1 MKNTLFIYNP
11 NSGQQTINDNLSE
24 IINYLSQNEYLTT
37 IYATQESGDGASL
50 IEKYG
55 KDFEEIIVAGGDG
68 TLDEIVAAVCKENLD
83 PLISYIPTGSTN
95 DFSKSLNIPLD
106 VEKATKLII
115 RGKEKEIDVGAIDNK
130 YFVYVAAFGA
140 LSDIS
145 FSTDQDVKNIFG
157 KSAYIFEGL
166 KQTLPLSNMPSYKMK
181 VSVDGKE
188 ISGEFVHFM
197 VTNSVSVGGFTGITG
212 DDVGLSDGI
221 FELTMVKAP
230 KSLADL
236 NKIISGLTN
245 GEENEMLI
253 MRKGSDFKISTDKE
267 VSWSLDGEF
276 GGTSK
281 NSQIKILQKKV
292 RIRTGSNKKA

>member
-37 IYATQESGDGASL
+37 IYATQESGDGALL

-55 KDFEEIIVAGGDG
+55 KNFEEIIVAGGDG

-115 RGKEKEIDVGAIDNK
+115 RGKEKEIDVGAIDDK

>member
-37 IYATQESGDGASL
+37 IYATQQSGDGALL
-50 IEKYG
+50 IEKCG
-55 KDFEEIIVAGGDG
+55 KNFEEIIVAGGDG
-68 TLDEIVAAVCKENLD
+68 TLDEIVAAVCRENLD

-115 RGKEKEIDVGAIDNK
+115 RGKEKEIDVGAIDDK

>member
-1 MKNTLFIYNP
+1 M
-11 NSGQQTINDNLSE
+11 
-24 IINYLSQNEYLTT
+24 
-37 IYATQESGDGASL
+37 L
-50 IEKYG
+50 IENCGQK
-55 KDFEEIIVAGGDG
+55 FEEIIVAGGDG

-95 DFSKSLNIPLD
+95 DFSKSLNIPED

-115 RGKEKEIDVGAIDNK
+115 RGKEKKIDVGAIDDK

-157 KSAYIFEGL
+157 RSAYIFEGL

-276 GGTSK
+276 GGRSK
-281 NSQIKILQKKV
+281 NSQIKILQKKI

>member
-1 MKNTLFIYNP
+1 MKNALFIYNP

-37 IYATQESGDGASL
+37 IYATQESGDGALL
-50 IEKYG
+50 IEKCG
-55 KDFEEIIVAGGDG
+55 KNFEEIIVAGGDG

-115 RGKEKEIDVGAIDNK
+115 RGKEKEIDVGAIDDK

-281 NSQIKILQKKV
+281 NSQIKILQKKI
-292 RIRTGSNKKA
+292 RIRTGSNKRS

>member
-50 IEKYG
+50 IEKCG

-115 RGKEKEIDVGAIDNK
+115 RGKEKKIDVGAIDDK

-145 FSTDQDVKNIFG
+145 FSTDQYVKNIFG
-157 KSAYIFEGL
+157 RSAYIFEGL
-166 KQTLPLSNMPSYKMK
+166 KQTLPLSNMSSYKMK
-181 VSVDGKE
+181 VSVDGEE

>member
-37 IYATQESGDGASL
+37 IYATQQSGDGALL

-55 KDFEEIIVAGGDG
+55 KNFEEIIVAGGDG

-115 RGKEKEIDVGAIDNK
+115 RGKEKEIDVGAIDDK